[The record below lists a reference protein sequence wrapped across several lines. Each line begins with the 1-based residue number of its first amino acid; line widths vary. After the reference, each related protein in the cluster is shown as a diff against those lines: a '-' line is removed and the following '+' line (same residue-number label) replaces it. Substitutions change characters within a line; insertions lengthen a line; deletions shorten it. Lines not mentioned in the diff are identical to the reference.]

1 MSADNSL
8 EVHSLLKIRSLALSE
23 PQSRTQVLSNKRL
36 FSNFKKKHLI
46 ELIGIEADASHN
58 PRNTTFRNA
67 ADLADYLHD
76 NGHSSVER
84 RCGMDI

>member
-8 EVHSLLKIRSLALSE
+8 ETHSLLKIRSLALSE

-46 ELIGIEADASHN
+46 ELIGIEADPKHN
-58 PRNTTFRNA
+58 PRNMTFRNA
-67 ADLADYLHD
+67 ANLADYLHD